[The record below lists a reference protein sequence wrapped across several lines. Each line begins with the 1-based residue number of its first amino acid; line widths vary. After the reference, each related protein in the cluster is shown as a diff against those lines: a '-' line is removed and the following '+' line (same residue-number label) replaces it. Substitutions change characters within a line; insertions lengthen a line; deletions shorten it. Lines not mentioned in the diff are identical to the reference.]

1 MKPLLD
7 FRCYHYT
14 SDHFCDPHGIA
25 IDVEPSKTTVKKV
38 LDSIVS
44 FHKIEN
50 PTRVILNVAI
60 AGEVIAVSNQG
71 KLKVVEKFEDDP
83 LFASVFEKCH
93 GLKKELTVRVNFS
106 QHVYITPKA
115 PCCGC
120 VVS

>member
-1 MKPLLD
+1 MTPLLN

-25 IDVEPSKTTVKKV
+25 IDVEPRKTTLKNV
-38 LDSIVS
+38 LDSIVL

-60 AGEVIAVSNQG
+60 AKQVIAVSNQG
-71 KLKVVEKFEDDP
+71 KLKVVAKFEDDP

-93 GLKKELTVRVNFS
+93 GLKNELTVRVNFS
-106 QHVYITPKA
+106 QHVYITPKT
-115 PCCGC
+115 PCCDC
-120 VVS
+120 VIV